1 MKELKFG
8 TITII
13 LPAEIDHLDDAGKLD
28 PLTVSRIV
36 KTPAGIGQA
45 CLHAADS
52 IDNTPGIFT
61 PPAGVTSA
69 SLREAGQKA
78 EKIDQILQDLES
90 AKTYVSQSSLI
101 HKKGAY
107 VQLRKVNDEVKAQG
121 KYNRECYSRFGLTR
135 KFFRRQRVNSSAG
148 TELQENT
155 SPASGN
161 GD

>member
-1 MKELKFG
+1 VYSKKEKAAMKELKFG
-8 TITII
+8 TIIII
-13 LPAEIDHLDDAGKLD
+13 LPDEIDHLDDAGKLD

-61 PPAGVTSA
+61 PPSA

-90 AKTYVSQSSLI
+90 AKTYVSQSS
-101 HKKGAY
+101 
-107 VQLRKVNDEVKAQG
+107 
-121 KYNRECYSRFGLTR
+121 
-135 KFFRRQRVNSSAG
+135 
-148 TELQENT
+148 
-155 SPASGN
+155 P
-161 GD
+161 